1 MVYVWHRVRF
11 HTARVTHHWTVLAL
25 QTQTTATDLKTIS
38 TRHKGRYQ
46 VQYWAGTA
54 AITKPPAP
62 SVVTLGN
69 FDGVH
74 RGHQAV
80 LQLVVDTAKQHD
92 LTSVAVT
99 FDPHPRLVHLP
110 EEPLVPIVSLPQK
123 ISLLEDCNLDAT
135 LVIHYTL
142 NFAAQTAEEF
152 VENILVNALNAS
164 IVVVGADTRFGA
176 GNTGD
181 INTLRKLGQTY
192 NFRVI
197 EVDDIGETERWS
209 STWVRNTLAQ
219 GKVAQASRILGRYH
233 RVEGEIVHGHARGRE
248 LGFPTA
254 NFATDSQGMIPADG
268 VYAGWFTN
276 QQGQRLPA
284 AISVGSNPTFNDV
297 IRTVEAH
304 IFDRPENEEIQEF
317 NLYGQHCSVE
327 FVARLRGME
336 AFEGINQLITQMEN
350 DVKNSRAILTGQA
363 PEIDAPSPRG

>member
-1 MVYVWHRVRF
+1 M
-11 HTARVTHHWTVLAL
+11 
-25 QTQTTATDLKTIS
+25 
-38 TRHKGRYQ
+38 
-46 VQYWAGTA
+46 QYWEGTA
-54 AITKPPAP
+54 AVQRPPAP

-80 LQLVVDTAKQHD
+80 LKLVVDTAKKHE

-123 ISLLEDCNLDAT
+123 IQLLEDCELDAT

-142 NFAAQTAEEF
+142 DFATQSAEEF
-152 VENILVNALNAS
+152 VQNILVEALNAR

-181 INTLRKLGQTY
+181 VYTLRRLGKIHD
-192 NFRVI
+192 FEVI
-197 EVDDIGETERWS
+197 EVDDVGETERWS
-209 STWVRNTLAQ
+209 STWVRETLAK
-219 GKVAQASRILGRYH
+219 GNVAQASRILGRYH

-254 NFATDSQGMIPADG
+254 NFAADAQGMIPADG
-268 VYAGWFTN
+268 VYAGWFTDAS
-276 QQGQRLPA
+276 GQRLPT

-297 IRTVEAH
+297 VRTVEAH
-304 IFDRPENEEIQEF
+304 IFDRPEHEALEEF
-317 NLYGQHCSVE
+317 NLYGQHCTVE
-327 FVARLRGME
+327 FVARLRGML
-336 AFEGINQLITQMEN
+336 AFNGIDELIQQMDQ
-350 DVKNSRAILTGQA
+350 DVHDARAILTGEA
-363 PEIDAPSPRG
+363 PELDAPQPRSAQ